1 MLCSIK
7 HSNIGKELE
16 TLTDFHANGSYEDIS
31 KHFRLLDTKN
41 YAYMVRTTDLEHE
54 NYEYDVKYV
63 TRDCYDY
70 LNKSRVYGGEVLI
83 NKIGSPGQT
92 YLMPCL
98 NKPVSLGMNLFMLR
112 MKENSVINNITLYLY
127 LNTKI
132 GKSLITR
139 DINGTVPLTI
149 DKESVR
155 NVLVP
160 VFTKNFQN
168 LLSQVLK
175 MREDFFENA
184 NNLFKQAQDILNKEL
199 AITDIENT
207 KKYSV
212 KTFSES
218 FVKSKRLDAE
228 YYQDKYTQLFDI
240 IKNGKQLKELVTITK
255 SIEPGSDEYKDEGIP
270 FLRVSNL
277 TKFGLTDSNV
287 FLDRKKYENLLKPRK
302 DTILFSKD
310 GSIGIAYKAE
320 SDLDCITSGALL
332 HLNVKKTTIL
342 PDYLTLV
349 LNSKIVQLQA
359 ERDSGGS
366 IINHWRLPEVER
378 VIIPMLDYDIQ
389 NQISQ
394 KVQESFKLRKDSK
407 NLINVAIRAIEL
419 AIEKNEEFASQWLI
433 ENTNEIY
440 HKDKY

>member
-16 TLTDFHANGSYEDIS
+16 TLTDFHANGSYEDIA

-127 LNTKI
+127 LNSKI

-168 LLSQVLK
+168 LLSHVLK
-175 MREDFFENA
+175 MREGFFENA

-199 AITDIENT
+199 GITNIENT
-207 KKYSV
+207 KNYSV
-212 KTFSES
+212 KSFSES
-218 FVKSKRLDAE
+218 FGESNRLDAE
-228 YYQDKYTQLFDI
+228 YYQDKYDS
-240 IKNGKQLKELVTITK
+240 IKELLDTKENVESLCHIYDNNYIPTNKQKYQYIELSNIGVNGEISGVEFFNGKELPTRARRLVKKNQVIISSVEGSLQSCALITEEYDGALCSNGFFIIDSDCISSETLLILFK
-255 SIEPGSDEYKDEGIP
+255 SVPIQS
-270 FLRVSNL
+270 
-277 TKFGLTDSNV
+277 
-287 FLDRKKYENLLKPRK
+287 LLKQRWSG
-302 DTILFSKD
+302 TILTAISND
-310 GSIGIAYKAE
+310 E
-320 SDLDCITSGALL
+320 L
-332 HLNVKKTTIL
+332 KKIPL
-342 PDYLTLV
+342 PFIKL
-349 LNSKIVQLQA
+349 IVQK
-359 ERDSGGS
+359 E
-366 IINHWRLPEVER
+366 IT
-378 VIIPMLDYDIQ
+378 
-389 NQISQ
+389 Q

-407 NLINVAIRAIEL
+407 NLINVAIRAVEI
-419 AIEKNEEFASQWLI
+419 AIEKNEEYASQWLI
-433 ENTNEIY
+433 ENSN
-440 HKDKY
+440 

>member
-1 MLCSIK
+1 MNTNGQGIPIYRMNEIHNCLCDSNINKFADIDAKILNDFILNDRDVLFNRTNSYEYVGRTGIYYSNKNSIK
-7 HSNIGKELE
+7 
-16 TLTDFHANGSYEDIS
+16 TFASYLVRFVADEQYV
-31 KHFRLLDTKN
+31 KN
-41 YAYMVRTTDLEHE
+41 
-54 NYEYDVKYV
+54 EYLA
-63 TRDCYDY
+63 C
-70 LNKSRVYGGEVLI
+70 
-83 NKIGSPGQT
+83 
-92 YLMPCL
+92 
-98 NKPVSLGMNLFMLR
+98 F
-112 MKENSVINNITLYLY
+112 
-127 LNTKI
+127 LNTKQAKKEI
-132 GKSLITR
+132 RRRARQS
-139 DINGTVPLTI
+139 INQTNVNPEEV
-149 DKESVR
+149 KEIE
-155 NVLVP
+155 LP
-160 VFTKNFQN
+160 
-168 LLSQVLK
+168 LLSDLFQK
-175 MREDFFENA
+175 EIA
-184 NNLFKQAQDILNKEL
+184 NLFQESNKLRLHAELLYNQAEDILNREL
-199 AITDIENT
+199 GITNIENT
-207 KKYSV
+207 KNYSV
-212 KTFSES
+212 KTFLES

-270 FLRVSNL
+270 FFRVSNL